1 MCFLRG
7 QTSEKICQYKKSQSR
22 CLFHTTKNEKR
33 LILKTIMA
41 NYGWKGSFFFLNAVA
56 TLDVVRASEK
66 RHKTSQNPNC
76 KFCVSNIVVSFWE
89 NKQTRTW
96 LLVFISFITCLAP
109 ELQRDIP
116 FIPFILKRVLRWKRS
131 IWNLSTYIPI
141 SSEFVKQ
148 VIDDVGREDFHT
160 QTVGHLLRFSLYPHI
175 KGQNNGISRMKHK
188 YR

>member
-1 MCFLRG
+1 MPIQEITVALFIL
-7 QTSEKICQYKKSQSR
+7 YNKKWKT
-22 CLFHTTKNEKR
+22 FD
-33 LILKTIMA
+33 LKDDNGKLWVERIIFT
-41 NYGWKGSFFFLNAVA
+41 FLNAVA

-66 RHKTSQNPNC
+66 RHKTSQNPTR
-76 KFCVSNIVVSFWE
+76 KFCMTNIVVSFWE

-96 LLVFISFITCLAP
+96 LLVLISFITCLAP
-109 ELQRDIP
+109 EIQRDIP

-160 QTVGHLLRFSLYPHI
+160 QTVSHLLRFSLYPHI